1 MCIYALTGTTLVAAT
16 ATTSTSTA
24 WKQKCTPAAATVAQV
39 TNALWGCSALLATR
53 TLPPAPIS
61 GTARANPVGLERA
74 ATIQAPMAALRTIS
88 TPTPLGYGRS
98 RLFNFVRLFETYL
111 LMLWYVHLVQYQL
124 ISRCSNKSK
133 ADAPSQH
140 CYYG

>member
-1 MCIYALTGTTLVAAT
+1 MCIYALTEPTLVAAT

-39 TNALWGCSALLATR
+39 TNVQWGCFALLATR
-53 TLPPAPIS
+53 TLPPAPTS

-98 RLFNFVRLFETYL
+98 RLFNFVRLFETHFFGVHEVYL
-111 LMLWYVHLVQYQL
+111 
-124 ISRCSNKSK
+124 
-133 ADAPSQH
+133 
-140 CYYG
+140 